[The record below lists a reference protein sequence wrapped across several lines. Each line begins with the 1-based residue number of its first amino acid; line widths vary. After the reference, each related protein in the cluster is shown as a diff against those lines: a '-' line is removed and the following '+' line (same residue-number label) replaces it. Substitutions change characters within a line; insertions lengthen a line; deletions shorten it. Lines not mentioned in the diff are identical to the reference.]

1 MSQTLLNNR
10 YKIVSSLARGGF
22 GETFLAVDTH
32 LPSGKK
38 CVIKQLKPPQEVVQ
52 SAQWLKERFEKEAI
66 ILEELGNNCSQIPKL
81 YAYFSEEG
89 NFYLVQEWIE
99 GMTLAEL
106 HHKGGNFS
114 ESEVEELLIDILPVL
129 DYIHSQQIIHRD
141 IKPDNI
147 IIRKSDGK
155 PVLIDFGII
164 KEKVTTQIRSNKKSS
179 IILGTPGYMPSEQ
192 AAGRPV
198 YSSDLYSLGLTAV
211 FMLTGQN
218 AEDFAVDHNTGELLW
233 RNALKNSHSQLI
245 TILEQV
251 IRFHPR
257 DRFSSAGE
265 MLAALKR
272 VPSQSVTRVL
282 SKTRVITPA
291 TSNKKQENYQQ
302 KPRKTGLGFLS
313 WLAIFAVSFGGFILG
328 FNLIRWQS
336 VINKSEKKT
345 IPSTVNSPSISIT
358 PEPESTPRQSRRKKR
373 RRSIESS
380 PKPTPQPTESIDL
393 SPKPKPI
400 PTSEPSLKPE
410 VRLQTPTPSYT
421 PTPEASRKSE
431 PSTTHVI
438 PVEPPGTQIIPVE
451 PPPPE
456 RIPEPSQ
463 Q

>member
-129 DYIHSQQIIHRD
+129 DYIHNQQIIHRD

-257 DRFSSAGE
+257 DRFSSAAE

-282 SKTRVITPA
+282 SKTKVITPV

-302 KPRKTGLGFLS
+302 KPRKKGLGFLS

-336 VINKSEKKT
+336 VINKSEQKT
-345 IPSTVNSPSISIT
+345 IPSTVTSPSISIT
-358 PEPESTPRQSRRKKR
+358 PEPESTPKQYQRKKR
-373 RRSIESS
+373 RRFIESS

-393 SPKPKPI
+393 SPKPKPM